1 MELDKF
7 ELDLDKMYNEFDGVI
22 SVMQDDIDH
31 INSKLI
37 EINKYIT
44 MINAVNKR
52 LEQEYVNET
61 DPKTRSIIFKNI
73 KSNID
78 QICAL
83 EEVYN
88 KYLSIKQ
95 NYRHDQS
102 MVVLHKNRLLSD
114 IFIKRESI
122 EKSSFSVAELFKN
135 ISALSE
141 SKIEIDSE
149 EYKLD

>member
-7 ELDLDKMYNEFDGVI
+7 ELDIDKMYNEFDGVI
-22 SVMQDDIDH
+22 SVMQDDIEH
-31 INSKLI
+31 INLKLADI
-37 EINKYIT
+37 SKYIT
-44 MINAVNKR
+44 MINSVNKR
-52 LEQEYVNET
+52 LEQEYINET
-61 DPKTRSIIFKNI
+61 DPKIRSIIFKNI

-95 NYRHDQS
+95 NYRHNQS

-114 IFIKRESI
+114 IFIKRESM
-122 EKSSFSVAELFKN
+122 EKNSFSIAELFKAM
-135 ISALSE
+135 STVSE
-141 SKIEIDSE
+141 SNIDVE
-149 EYKLD
+149 DDEYKLD